1 MVKHLTQ
8 EGLEKLKKELAQLK
22 TVSRKEVQERI
33 RQSAAHGDLKENAG
47 YHAAKE
53 DQSFIEGRIIQLQDI
68 IAQAQVV
75 EKMHGGGVQI
85 GSVVCIESKDGKEK
99 YQIVEPEEA
108 DIIAGKISL
117 KSSLGAS
124 LLGKKKG
131 DVVKFI
137 TPDGV
142 KECQI
147 TKID

>member
-1 MVKHLTQ
+1 M
-8 EGLEKLKKELAQLK
+8 E
-22 TVSRKEVQERI
+22 
-33 RQSAAHGDLKENAG
+33 
-47 YHAAKE
+47 
-53 DQSFIEGRIIQLQDI
+53 DI
-68 IAQAQVV
+68 INQAQVI
-75 EKMHGGGVQI
+75 EKKQGGGVQI
-85 GSVVCIESKDGKEK
+85 GSVVYLKSKDGDDK

-108 DIIAGKISL
+108 DIMAGKISL

-131 DVVKFI
+131 DVVKFT